1 MHTQQGQARLE
12 NAATYFVA
20 LQPDYTPQRLHAAW
34 FDQVQQ
40 W

>member
-1 MHTQQGQARLE
+1 MHTQQGQAQLE
-12 NAATYFVA
+12 NDADFVA
-20 LQPDYTPQRLHAAW
+20 LPPDYAPLCLHAAW